1 MGCELRCESPG
12 AHVGEGQRAGSCG
25 DPPLPRVPAE
35 LQHFYNNQGRLPDS
49 RVVLCFGEEFPD
61 LTPLRSK
68 LILVQVSSPARSLG
82 LPSVLG
88 WRTGSSDG
96 GTPPVGRGRP
106 AGRPPRGARGFLLPL
121 SHLTLQDSQ
130 GLCFLPLP

>member
-1 MGCELRCESPG
+1 MTPS
-12 AHVGEGQRAGSCG
+12 
-25 DPPLPRVPAE
+25 LPRVPAE

-68 LILVQVSSPARSLG
+68 LILVQVSSPARSSG
-82 LPSVLG
+82 LRLSWAG
-88 WRTGSSDG
+88 EQAAATG

-106 AGRPPRGARGFLLPL
+106 AGRPPRGARGFLLSL
-121 SHLTLQDSQ
+121 GHLLALQDSQ
-130 GLCFLPLP
+130 DLCFLPLPKVRTHFLARFCLLARFSCLKV